1 MDASLSSGVLEVA
14 VSPDQPNFL
23 ECSLD
28 PVHNHDETDVKNKKK
43 HLIHE
48 DCTRLT
54 AKHFHA
60 STAVTLTEQRYATE

>member
-1 MDASLSSGVLEVA
+1 MMKQMS
-14 VSPDQPNFL
+14 
-23 ECSLD
+23 
-28 PVHNHDETDVKNKKK
+28 KKTK
-43 HLIHE
+43 QNLIHE

>member
-43 HLIHE
+43 ISSMRIAPGSQPSISMQAQL
-48 DCTRLT
+48 
-54 AKHFHA
+54 
-60 STAVTLTEQRYATE
+60 